1 MKTAKSKILV
11 FLKLSRPFQWHKN
24 VFVLAPLFFSFS
36 FSKEKILK
44 SLITLICFIF
54 ASSSVY
60 SLNDVIDYEKDKNHP
75 VKKNRPVASG
85 TISKKEAILFSS
97 SLLLLSLA
105 IADNIYIKAVIMIYF
120 LLNVVYS
127 LRIKGNTPADIII
140 ISLGFVIRV
149 LAGGI
154 AISVKPSSWLI
165 TCTFF
170 VSLFISA
177 MKREAET
184 QEQSKIYETIGL
196 ISATLTIIFFTMYVV
211 VERESYFLL
220 LSIIPVVFGIIRY
233 YIVAEQNKGKDPS
246 LLVVDKQIIG
256 AVILWII
263 IFVVESIFH
272 PLEQ

>member
-1 MKTAKSKILV
+1 MKTAKNKVLE

-44 SLITLICFIF
+44 SLIAFICFVL

-97 SLLLLSLA
+97 SLLMLSLI
-105 IADNIYIKAVIMIYF
+105 IADNIYIKTVIVIYF
-120 LLNVVYS
+120 LLNVIYS
-127 LRIKGNTPADIII
+127 LGIKGNTPADIII
-140 ISLGFVIRV
+140 VSLGFVIRV
-149 LAGGI
+149 IAGGI
-154 AISVKPSSWLI
+154 AISIKPSSWLI

-184 QEQSKIYETIGL
+184 PGHSKIYETIGL

-220 LSIIPVVFGIIRY
+220 ISIIPVVFGIIRY

-272 PLEQ
+272 PLE